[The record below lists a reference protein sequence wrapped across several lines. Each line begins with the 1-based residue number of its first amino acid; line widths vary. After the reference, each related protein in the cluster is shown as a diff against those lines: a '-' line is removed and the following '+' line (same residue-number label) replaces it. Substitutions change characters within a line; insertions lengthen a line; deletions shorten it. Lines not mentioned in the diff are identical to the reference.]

1 MQVVAAAMV
10 ALNELPS
17 APPVGLTLVTIN
29 RTWRGFVWALG
40 GEGEGGPNKM
50 SVGGGWL
57 ALNIWAPAHPART
70 S

>member
-1 MQVVAAAMV
+1 MV
-10 ALNELPS
+10 NELPS

-40 GEGEGGPNKM
+40 GGEG
-50 SVGGGWL
+50 VGG
-57 ALNIWAPAHPART
+57 